1 MFRKLLATDNDPVT
15 IVLRLALG
23 IVFFPHG
30 AQKVLGWFGGGG
42 FSATIDF
49 FQQMGMPAFVTVLVM
64 MAEFLGSLGLIFG
77 FLTRISALG
86 IGMVM
91 TGAMFMVHWQ
101 HGFFMNWMGQQQGE
115 GFEYHLLAIGL
126 ALALLIKG
134 GGRWS
139 VDGALARRSG
149 AN

>member
-1 MFRKLLATDNDPVT
+1 
-15 IVLRLALG
+15 
-23 IVFFPHG
+23 
-30 AQKVLGWFGGGG
+30 VLGWFGGGG

-49 FQQMGMPAFVTVLVM
+49 FRQMGMPAILTVLVM

-101 HGFFMNWMGQQQGE
+101 NGFFMNWMGQQQGE

-126 ALALLIKG
+126 ALAVLIKG

-139 VDGALARRSG
+139 VDGALARRG
-149 AN
+149 GTN

>member
-1 MFRKLLATDNDPVT
+1 MFRKLLATDNDPAT

-23 IVFFPHG
+23 IVIFPHG

-49 FQQMGMPAFVTVLVM
+49 FRQMGMPAILTVLVM

-101 HGFFMNWMGQQQGE
+101 NGFFMNWMGQQQGE

-126 ALALLIKG
+126 ALAVLIKG

-139 VDGALARRSG
+139 VDGALARRG
-149 AN
+149 GTN